1 MAATREWRW
10 LVRGVAAGAGA
21 MIAAVLVAVAI
32 ATAVI
37 GDAGTEWGDRRTL
50 AAVVFTVLWCV
61 AAGIAAAVGA
71 WQAAEGGAPDRA
83 GARVAGLL
91 GPVLFIVVVSLS
103 ALGGGGASTATI
115 AVEAIAEA
123 GAAIVGASVLAR
135 GLETGW

>member
-1 MAATREWRW
+1 VAASRDWRW

-21 MIAAVLVAVAI
+21 MVLAVLVAVAI

-50 AAVVFTVLWCV
+50 AAVVFTALWCL
-61 AAGIAAAVGA
+61 AAGVAAAVGA

-83 GARVAGLL
+83 GARVAGAL

-103 ALGGGGASTATI
+103 ALGGGGASGATI
-115 AVEAIAEA
+115 AVEAIAEVA
-123 GAAIVGASVLAR
+123 AAIVGAGVLAGR
-135 GLETGW
+135 LETGW